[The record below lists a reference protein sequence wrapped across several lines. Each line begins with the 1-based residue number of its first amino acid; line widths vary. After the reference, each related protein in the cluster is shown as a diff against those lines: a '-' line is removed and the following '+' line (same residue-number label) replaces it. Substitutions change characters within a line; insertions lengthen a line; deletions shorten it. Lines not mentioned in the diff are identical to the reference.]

1 MAKERMIK
9 IDDEKL
15 WEMDPGT
22 AYLHYL
28 SGRFRGASERD
39 QAILTE
45 KLQELI
51 SQRFNA
57 PGHSESRQKIEQS
70 IQRIKEGDLG

>member
-1 MAKERMIK
+1 MAKERMIR

-15 WEMDPGT
+15 WEMDPGM
-22 AYLHYL
+22 AHVHYL
-28 SGRFRGASERD
+28 SGRFRGAGEQD
-39 QAILTE
+39 KNLLVD

-51 SQRFNA
+51 SQRFSA
-57 PGHSESRQKIEQS
+57 PEHSEIRQKIEQS